1 MDSNVYKILTMEE
14 WENAQKNN
22 LISTSLDNKDGFVH
36 LSNIKQLAGT
46 LALYFSDQDSVALL
60 QIDAESVREALVYEK
75 TKPGLKRSGEFPHF
89 YGDLKIS
96 HISKFW
102 ILERKALE
110 IPEEIILDLETS

>member
-1 MDSNVYKILTMEE
+1 MDSNVYKILTIEE

-36 LSNIKQLAGT
+36 LSNAKQIAGT
-46 LALYFSDQDSVALL
+46 LALYFSDQDRAALL
-60 QIDAESVREALVYEK
+60 EIDAESVREALVYEN

-102 ILERKALE
+102 ILKRNALE
-110 IPEEIILDLETS
+110 IPEEIILRLEIS

>member
-1 MDSNVYKILTMEE
+1 MDSNVYKILTIEE

-36 LSNIKQLAGT
+36 LSNAKQIAGT
-46 LALYFSDQDSVALL
+46 LALYFSDQDRAALL
-60 QIDAESVREALVYEK
+60 EIDAESVREALVYEN

-102 ILERKALE
+102 ILKRNALE
-110 IPEEIILDLETS
+110 IPEEIILHLEIS

>member
-1 MDSNVYKILTMEE
+1 MDSNVYKILTIDE

-46 LALYFSDQDSVALL
+46 LALYFFDQDRVALL
-60 QIDAESVREALVYEK
+60 QIDAESVIEALVYEK

-96 HISKFW
+96 HITKFW

-110 IPEEIILDLETS
+110 IPEEIILDLEIS

>member
-1 MDSNVYKILTMEE
+1 MDSIVYKILTIEE

-36 LSNIKQLAGT
+36 LSNTKQLAGT
-46 LALYFSDQDSVALL
+46 LALYFSDQDRVALL
-60 QIDAESVREALVYEK
+60 QIDVESVRQALVYEK

-102 ILERKALE
+102 ILKRKAFD
-110 IPEEIILDLETS
+110 IPEEIILVLETS